1 MATLADELMND
12 FEESGSENEG
22 GNALL
27 EDETEGGENGASKEQ
42 PHPAAMELDGDE
54 EEIAEEEAE
63 AAAKLGADIAEEDAK
78 GEVEKMRLGGVS
90 DVRNVARLMKTLQP
104 VLDVSDF
111 LESLEVPLYLMLCVY
126 SQCSGQ

>member
-22 GNALL
+22 RDALL
-27 EDETEGGENGASKEQ
+27 EEQTEGGEEGVSKEQ
-42 PHPAAMELDGDE
+42 PHPVAMELDGDE
-54 EEIAEEEAE
+54 EEMAEEEVE
-63 AAAKLGADIAEEDAK
+63 AAAKLGGDIAEENAK

-104 VLDVSDF
+104 VLDVS
-111 LESLEVPLYLMLCVY
+111 ESFGP
-126 SQCSGQ
+126 